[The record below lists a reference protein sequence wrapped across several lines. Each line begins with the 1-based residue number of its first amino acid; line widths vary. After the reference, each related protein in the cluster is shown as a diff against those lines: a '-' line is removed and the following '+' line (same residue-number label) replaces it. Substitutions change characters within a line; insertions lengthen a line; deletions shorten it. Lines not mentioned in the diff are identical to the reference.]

1 MASTPRAKR
10 TPKAAPPVETP
21 PTTGVL
27 YVRNVPVPIIVL
39 LDMWVAERRE
49 ELAAVAT
56 DTASRRTAASFSRND
71 LLADI
76 IDAAVRARGAGAS
89 T

>member
-10 TPKAAPPVETP
+10 TPKAPPPVETP
-21 PTTGVL
+21 ATTGVL
-27 YVRNVPVPIIVL
+27 YVRNVPVQTIAA
-39 LDMWVAERRE
+39 LDEWVAARRE

-76 IDAAVRARGAGAS
+76 VDAAVRARAAGAS

>member
-1 MASTPRAKR
+1 MTSTPRAKR

-21 PTTGVL
+21 ATTGVL
-27 YVRNVPVPIIVL
+27 YVRNVPTPTIAA
-39 LDMWVAERRE
+39 LDAWVAARRE
-49 ELAAVAT
+49 ELSAAAT

-76 IDAAVRARGAGAS
+76 IDAAVRARAAGAS